1 MVDVRTMS
9 VQDYAQEVGRTYRTI
24 LNWYHAG
31 HLPAGVTGEKLAT
44 GTILI
49 KVHDAE
55 HCCPH
60 CGESLVSA

>member
-1 MVDVRTMS
+1 MAAVRVLS
-9 VQDYAQEVGRTYRTI
+9 VQGYAQEVGRTYRTI

-31 HLPAGVTGEKLAT
+31 HLPTGVSGEKLAT

-49 KVHDAE
+49 KVQDPE

-60 CGESLVSA
+60 CGESLVNL